1 MDCIANVFKDN
12 KSLNELFKEF
22 ESFEEDSDD
31 KSHKREKEYLIPSQ
45 LRISTM
51 TATCETCLHL
61 NLKSIYKYGQIVD
74 YNNNEEGIIKI
85 EYGDENTK
93 GTSKKDIENRKEKKK
108 KVFYNQAT
116 IIIKIISENQ
126 IKKEVNMKIFT
137 NGNLQMTG
145 LKNIG
150 DGKKAVT
157 IFFETCRKFN
167 AIVKNK
173 ETGELKTVKA
183 IENPD
188 DFQIK
193 NFQIVLINSDYSTY
207 FKIKRDVLHNILQK
221 KYKIFSSYEPCIYPG
236 VNSKYY
242 WNNDYLNNKNLE
254 PGVCHCTKSCTG
266 KGKGYGNGECKK
278 ITISAF
284 QSGNVIITGARS
296 EEQIKDAY
304 NFINKIFKDNY
315 HLIKRDDT
323 PFLNISDSDD
333 EREIKNNFKKKKIVY
348 LKKSNIKLSNKYK

>member
-1 MDCIANVFKDN
+1 MECVGNIFKDN
-12 KSLNELFKEF
+12 KSLTDLFKEF
-22 ESFEEDSDD
+22 ESFEEDSEG
-31 KSHKREKEYLIPSQ
+31 KLQKEEINYLEPSQ

-51 TATCETCLHL
+51 TATCETCLIL
-61 NLKSIYKYGQIVD
+61 NLKSIYKYGQIID

-85 EYGDENTK
+85 EYGDENIK
-93 GTSKKDIENRKEKKK
+93 GTSKKDIEKRKEKKK

-116 IIIKIISENQ
+116 IIIKIMSGNK

-145 LKNIG
+145 LKSID
-150 DGKKAVT
+150 DGKKAVQ
-157 IFFETCRKFN
+157 IFFESCTQFN

-183 IENPD
+183 IDNPG

-193 NFQIVLINSDYSTY
+193 NFQIVLINSDYSIY

-242 WNNDYLNNKNLE
+242 WNNEYLNNQTLE
-254 PGVCHCTKSCTG
+254 PGVCHCTKTCTG

-296 EEQIKDAY
+296 EDQIKDAY

-315 HLIKRDDT
+315 SLIKRDDT
-323 PFLNISDSDD
+323 PFLTISDSDD
-333 EREIKNNFKKKKIVY
+333 EREMKYNHKKKKIVY
-348 LKKSNIKLSNKYK
+348 LKKSNIQLSNKYK